1 MSRVVVCTGGTG
13 GHVFPALAL
22 CEQLSNQDFDVELL
36 TDMRGRRFCYN
47 SDVKITV
54 LPEVSSKLY
63 ALARSILNSALI
75 TSSLAID
82 WQRNKP
88 DAVVVFGGIISI
100 VPSLIA
106 LSFRIPVIVHEQ
118 NVVIG
123 KANAL
128 LARICRNLTSNFKIN
143 RFQQVCT
150 PVRREIKQVAASHY
164 EHIRDGKFR
173 LTIIGGSQGASIFSY
188 VIPQAIS
195 MLPDEIRKSLAIVQH
210 ASGKE
215 KTALQE
221 KYESLGVESF
231 VVEFIRDVPDVI
243 AASSLVICRSGA
255 STLNELATIGR
266 PAILVPY
273 PYAADDHQAMNAI
286 YFQGLGA
293 GYCVLERDFSPEWL
307 ARKIEELFHSP
318 DTLRLCAVNMLRIR
332 GPQANSEL
340 VSYITSTIG
349 G

>member
-1 MSRVVVCTGGTG
+1 MSKIVLCTGGTG

-22 CEQLSNQDFDVELL
+22 CAQLSDRGFDVELL
-36 TDMRGRRFCYN
+36 TDARGRRFCYD
-47 SDVKITV
+47 SDVNITV

-75 TSSLAID
+75 TLSLAMN
-82 WQRNKP
+82 WRKNKP
-88 DAVVVFGGIISI
+88 DAIVVFGGIISI

-118 NVVIG
+118 NVVLG
-123 KANAL
+123 KANAM
-128 LARICRNLTSNFKIN
+128 LARICSYLTSNFKIN
-143 RFQQVCT
+143 RFKQVCT
-150 PVRREIKQVAASHY
+150 PVRREIQQVAASHY
-164 EHIRDGKFR
+164 EHMRDGKFR
-173 LTIIGGSQGASIFSY
+173 LTVIGGSQGASIFSY

-195 MLPDEIRKSLAIVQH
+195 MLPEEIRRSLAIVQH
-210 ASGKE
+210 ASEKE

-221 KYESLGVESF
+221 KYESLGVESI

-243 AASSLVICRSGA
+243 AGSSLVICRAGA

-273 PYAADDHQAMNAI
+273 PYATDDHQAANAM
-286 YFQGLGA
+286 YLQALGA